1 MLSATVTQILA
12 DRSEVDV
19 VTIDPDQPGGDVED
33 GVDVVDV
40 EVDAGG
46 SVADDQVDEVNTE
59 DDDLQAEQEDR
70 APFYLTFTRLE
81 IL

>member
-1 MLSATVTQILA
+1 MTQRLQ
-12 DRSEVDV
+12 VDV
-19 VTIDPDQPGGDVED
+19 VTIDSDQPGRDVEH

-59 DDDLQAEQEDR
+59 DDDLEAEEEDW
-70 APFYLTFTRLE
+70 APFYLIFTRLE